1 MLIRFAFWMMLLCLP
16 LFLLAK
22 MLLIFTFI
30 IFAAFATQLA
40 AFLLLAA
47 FGVLIFTG
55 LFGVFERIWRAARHY
70 FSAEQDEKR
79 QFLFIKNKQSNQKR
93 LFHFQRLQ
101 LDYFKKRQQK
111 SILEKNNQ
119 QHINALSD
127 AIERD
132 LQRIKQIISKDY
144 FSQLQAENRRYRVQ
158 QSEQALLKLHYKIA
172 NITSK

>member
-1 MLIRFAFWMMLLCLP
+1 M
-16 LFLLAK
+16 
-22 MLLIFTFI
+22 
-30 IFAAFATQLA
+30 
-40 AFLLLAA
+40 
-47 FGVLIFTG
+47 
-55 LFGVFERIWRAARHY
+55 
-70 FSAEQDEKR
+70 
-79 QFLFIKNKQSNQKR
+79 
-93 LFHFQRLQ
+93 FHFQRLQ

-132 LQRIKQIISKDY
+132 LQRIKRTISKDY